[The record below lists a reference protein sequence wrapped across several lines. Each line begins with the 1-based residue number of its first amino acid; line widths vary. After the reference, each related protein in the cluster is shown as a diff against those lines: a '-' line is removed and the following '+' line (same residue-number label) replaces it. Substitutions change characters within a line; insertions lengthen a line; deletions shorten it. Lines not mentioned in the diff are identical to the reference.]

1 MTILDAKFGLKNI
14 FLVVCCR
21 GAAEKKVF
29 ASNRRLFTLGG
40 DILLMRDEQV
50 NCSSVQR
57 HIFLQLCMSL
67 TPCRHNA

>member
-14 FLVVCCR
+14 FLVVCCSR

-50 NCSSVQR
+50 NCSSMQR
-57 HIFLQLCMSL
+57 HIFCNFVC
-67 TPCRHNA
+67 P